1 MLYPTELDLFISVC
15 FSGGFNGKR
24 PATVRFTLTAGTWRR
39 GFGLSV
45 PLTMGDWGRVLSR
58 STEITTLLDDEE
70 TTDVVAQ
77 KIASC
82 WDDDLG
88 EAVPDSWDA
97 EEPKPKPQP
106 VAPAPEKLTLAERLR
121 LKEEK
126 RRKEKEEKLK
136 REEELRAEQSM
147 TELQRE
153 RLAEEAELGLL
164 QDTFGAAPVVP
175 DTKNSIDAC
184 EPRTK
189 EDFNVLND
197 LLQAKLRKIE
207 KSPHYSAF
215 AEKLIRDAMT
225 EVDVDALK
233 SLSTAITALVTE
245 KQKLVKGKIKKKGKG
260 KLLVERENDY
270 NFQEDNIEPDEYDD
284 FM

>member
-24 PATVRFTLTAGTWRR
+24 PATVRFTLV
-39 GFGLSV
+39 S
-45 PLTMGDWGRVLSR
+45 
-58 STEITTLLDDEE
+58 I
-70 TTDVVAQ
+70 
-77 KIASC
+77 C
-82 WDDDLG
+82 
-88 EAVPDSWDA
+88 DSWDA